1 MTDGEQA
8 VKQETKASSKL
19 RRVLDWLTLSP
30 QIAKATELEQRDP
43 KPLLFLGRA
52 QRAVRAADRLLD
64 SPHGLDREPELA
76 LELYAQAAHWL
87 GCAGQPDTPD
97 DAVAQL
103 LKEPFH
109 ARAERPRDEL
119 EDRARDAQHRLREWL
134 ERAHDRLSPLSE
146 LRVRRAFRLYPAL
159 VLLFGLIFGAGMLVV
174 RGVRG
179 PDLAASKPW
188 RASSSLFVCNP
199 AARECGGAATAI
211 FFHTREE
218 QDPWV
223 EIDLESVRR
232 IGRVEVENR
241 SDGGAERAVPLI
253 LEVSNDGKSYRK
265 VAERTRPFSTWNA
278 KFESTDARYV
288 RLRSPRKTMLHLER
302 VSVRR

>member
-223 EIDLESVRR
+223 EIDLETV
-232 IGRVEVENR
+232 
-241 SDGGAERAVPLI
+241 VP
-253 LEVSNDGKSYRK
+253 S
-265 VAERTRPFSTWNA
+265 
-278 KFESTDARYV
+278 ARC
-288 RLRSPRKTMLHLER
+288 R
-302 VSVRR
+302 